1 MKKIISI
8 IDLNKKK
15 WQWLVLIICAF
26 IWGSSFIL
34 MKKGLEA
41 FSFYQVGAFRVLFSF
56 ILTLPLIYKHFR
68 KINRGNISYLIN
80 VGVIGSGI
88 PAILFPLGQTEISSS
103 LAGMLNGLTPF
114 FTLIIGLVFF
124 NTKSSIIKIIGIIL
138 GLVGTAGLLFKGTNQ
153 ILEGNIWYSFFIIA
167 ATLCY
172 GININVVKFRLV
184 GLSGPA
190 LTSLGFLF
198 VGPIAG
204 IYLLFSDF
212 SEASA
217 SPVFYQSLLFIL
229 LLAFLSSVIALILI
243 NILIKYVSTVFAAS
257 VTYIIPVFA
266 ILWGLLDGELFTL
279 LQFLWIIVIMIGVYL
294 VTKNN
299 KVLKPD

>member
-1 MKKIISI
+1 MKKRLGV
-8 IDLNKKK
+8 IDLKQKK
-15 WQWLVLIICAF
+15 WQWIVLVICAF

-34 MKKGLEA
+34 MKKGLQT
-41 FSFYQVGAFRVLFSF
+41 FNYYQVGAFRMFFSF

-68 KINRGNISYLIN
+68 KINRKNLRYLIN
-80 VGVIGSGI
+80 VGIIGSGI

-114 FTLIIGLVFF
+114 FTLIVGLAFF
-124 NTKSSIIKIIGIIL
+124 KAKSSFLKFAGIIL
-138 GLVGTAGLLFKGTNQ
+138 GIIGTAGLLFKGTNQ

-172 GININVVKFRLV
+172 GININIVKFRLS

-212 SEASA
+212 SETTA
-217 SPVFYQSLLFIL
+217 SPIFYQSLSYIL

-257 VTYIIPVFA
+257 VTYIIPIFA
-266 ILWGLLDGELFTL
+266 IMWGVMDGEQFTV
-279 LQFLWIIVIMIGVYL
+279 LQLIWIIVIMTGVYL
-294 VTKNN
+294 VTKN
-299 KVLKPD
+299 KMTIKPK